1 VLSGRDPVDDG
12 DVWNA
17 GTLSLT
23 QSTVS
28 GNFAGH
34 YGYGAYFGDAAAWL
48 KLPAP

>member
-28 GNFAGH
+28 GDFAGH
-34 YGYGAYFGDAAAWL
+34 YGYGAYFGDAAACL